1 MNGMWELES
10 TLKIHCH
17 SVAENKRGDD
27 GLSAQKRKR
36 AVSGCGKQYPAE
48 GAKRHIRIEV
58 EGPVRREGRV
68 RVLAC
73 E

>member
-1 MNGMWELES
+1 MWELEP

-17 SVAENKRGDD
+17 SVAENKRGDER
-27 GLSAQKRKR
+27 LSAQKRR
-36 AVSGCGKQYPAE
+36 GPVAECGKQYPAQ
-48 GAKRHIRIEV
+48 GSKRRIWTEV
-58 EGPVRREGRV
+58 EGQVRREGRV